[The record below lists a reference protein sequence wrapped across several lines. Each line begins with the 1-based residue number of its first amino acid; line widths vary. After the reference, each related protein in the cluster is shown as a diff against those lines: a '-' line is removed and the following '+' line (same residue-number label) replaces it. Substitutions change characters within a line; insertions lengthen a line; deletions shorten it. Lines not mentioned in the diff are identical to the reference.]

1 MDTFW
6 SKLEI
11 LFKDA
16 ANRLKDFEC
25 NDSVLDAEVE
35 DYKKFAKRLEP
46 TLRTQCS
53 IFLLHTL

>member
-1 MDTFW
+1 MDTFQ

-16 ANRLKDFEC
+16 ANWFKDFEY

-46 TLRTQCS
+46 TLWTLCS
-53 IFLLHTL
+53 IFLIHTL